1 MWVIFKIKKNEKGL
15 FKKDLLNK
23 LDEKIVFYS
32 PKILT
37 KKSFKNKTV
46 NNAVDILGDYVL
58 CHHKNFLKKDVLNL
72 VKYCR
77 GLKYLLSNCINSQK
91 EIKAFIENCKKFEN
105 KEGFLSYKFFSAEVN
120 KNYEIISGPFFGQ
133 VAKILNDQKN
143 KVNLLLG
150 NIKASIDKKS
160 FLFKSV

>member
-1 MWVIFKIKKNEKGL
+1 MWVIFKIKKNEKEL
-15 FKKDLLNK
+15 FKKDLINK

-46 NNAVDILGDYVL
+46 NNAVDILGDYIL

-91 EIKAFIENCKKFEN
+91 ETGSPAFIRDFCSSDA
-105 KEGFLSYKFFSAEVN
+105 FLL
-120 KNYEIISGPFFGQ
+120 
-133 VAKILNDQKN
+133 KILFGKLID
-143 KVNLLLG
+143 G
-150 NIKASIDKKS
+150 ASAITDTILS
-160 FLFKSV
+160 FLL